1 MTHLYDDEEER
12 DADPNTDS
20 GEENAYPGGD
30 ADAGPS
36 VEPAAGGYAG
46 RDPAKDM
53 PSIPSAPETH
63 DDPQSHDAAPDDPKP
78 RQASD

>member
-1 MTHLYDDEEER
+1 MTDHDKSPED

-20 GEENAYPGGD
+20 GEGNAYPGGD

-36 VEPAAGGYAG
+36 VPPGAGGYAG

-53 PSIPSAPETH
+53 PRMPSAPETQE
-63 DDPQSHDAAPDDPKP
+63 DSQSHDAAPDDPKP